1 MKIFKVGTRGSALAL
16 KQTELIIGRMQRL
29 YSSFNFEV
37 IPISTR
43 GDRNRDSAPVSSRD
57 KKDWIY
63 DLELALIGK
72 EIDFAVHSS
81 KDVPIDISEETELVP
96 ALERANPKDAI
107 ILRNSVETKG
117 QSAEDII
124 MNLPKGSTIGTS
136 SLRRKAMLSALRP
149 KINIIPIRGNIT
161 TRIRNLDSS
170 ENLDAI
176 VLAAA
181 GLERIGLKKRIN
193 GEFSP
198 REFIPAVN
206 QGNLTIQFLKQRE
219 DLRNLFEKLST
230 EELRISWSAER
241 EVIKELGADCESIV
255 GVYCHKIDSEL
266 FEISCKVLSEDGKES
281 ILVRETFKAPEVIPI
296 SKQVA
301 KSIIDQGGD
310 KYL

>member
-206 QGNLTIQFLKQRE
+206 QGNLTIQFLNFNHGNARF
-219 DLRNLFEKLST
+219 NLFTL
-230 EELRISWSAER
+230 L
-241 EVIKELGADCESIV
+241 
-255 GVYCHKIDSEL
+255 
-266 FEISCKVLSEDGKES
+266 
-281 ILVRETFKAPEVIPI
+281 
-296 SKQVA
+296 
-301 KSIIDQGGD
+301 IIIAQ
-310 KYL
+310 LLI